1 LTLDINKL
9 RALTKQIEQ
18 SLPSVLADA
27 KALAAE
33 LHERSKDLRAAAGAI
48 PDAAEFA
55 SVRAQVAL
63 PAAQCELLI
72 AVLEGAPT
80 GRLQSL
86 VHELERARKRAGK
99 AG

>member
-1 LTLDINKL
+1 VIDPASL
-9 RALTKQIEQ
+9 RTLTKQLEQ
-18 SLPSVLADA
+18 ALPSVLADA

-33 LHERSKDLRAAAGAI
+33 VYERSKDLRAATGAI
-48 PDAAEFA
+48 PDTAEFA

-63 PAAQCELLI
+63 PAAQCELLL
-72 AVLEGAPT
+72 AVLDGAPT